1 MSRNFES
8 KSEKFLKKLFSI
20 AVWFLLTHAFTLYTS
35 KIREEPKNRDILS
48 LSGGMTLMEN
58 NKKNSNN
65 KQSQNCRN
73 EQNSQNKQQNAQNR
87 QSQSGN
93 ND

>member
-58 NKKNSNN
+58 KKNNSNNN
-65 KQSQNCRN
+65 KQSQDCRN
-73 EQNSQNKQQNAQNR
+73 EQNKQQNSQNR